1 MESSRSPTKQ
11 YNESCPFLA
20 LTKQVPIG
28 PKRIAKMSHVMECS
42 MSYVPCCDSP
52 LIISINMSYHVIS
65 PDIQHFSMAE
75 NISLRT
81 TESSF
86 SVFQQRSMKRHIHCL
101 QVIYRHL
108 TAILCVSCQWLLEEA
123 HFGSENGDGVCPQF
137 ITSGIQQLRAE
148 GLQCKGD
155 LPCPALAKVHSM
167 QFSQLTS
174 WSSAS

>member
-1 MESSRSPTKQ
+1 MSLVNEYFRMESSRSPTKQ

-65 PDIQHFSMAE
+65 PDIQRFSMAE

-86 SVFQQRSMKRHIHCL
+86 SVFQQRSMKRHVHCL

-108 TAILCVSCQWLLEEA
+108 SRYPLRFMPVAVGRSSLWIGKRGRCLSPI
-123 HFGSENGDGVCPQF
+123 HNIGDSA
-137 ITSGIQQLRAE
+137 TSGRRAT
-148 GLQCKGD
+148 
-155 LPCPALAKVHSM
+155 V
-167 QFSQLTS
+167 
-174 WSSAS
+174 